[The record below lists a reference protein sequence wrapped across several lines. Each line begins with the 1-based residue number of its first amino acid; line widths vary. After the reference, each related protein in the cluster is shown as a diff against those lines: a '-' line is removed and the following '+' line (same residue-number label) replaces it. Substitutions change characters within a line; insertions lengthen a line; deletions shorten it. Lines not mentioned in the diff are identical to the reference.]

1 MQTYKHA
8 APTAV
13 SLPELSSAVA
23 DLKARLQQDY
33 EQAYPDLREIIHI
46 VLDQEEARAWELS
59 FPHLFLP
66 DLVEEHITR
75 LNLQPAGTRRAN
87 LLIPPAS
94 SKIDAAIA
102 HVAARSQSRL
112 HTMCRQIGL
121 GEENNNLAPIATQLE
136 PVAQH

>member
-1 MQTYKHA
+1 MQIHQHA
-8 APTAV
+8 APAAV
-13 SLPELSSAVA
+13 SLPTLSSAVA

-33 EQAYPDLREIIHI
+33 EQAYPELQEIIHI

-87 LLIPPAS
+87 LVIPRAS
-94 SKIDAAIA
+94 SKVDVAIA
-102 HVAARSQSRL
+102 HAAARCQSLLGAMR
-112 HTMCRQIGL
+112 RQIDP
-121 GEENNNLAPIATQLE
+121 EEGNNNLAPITTQLE